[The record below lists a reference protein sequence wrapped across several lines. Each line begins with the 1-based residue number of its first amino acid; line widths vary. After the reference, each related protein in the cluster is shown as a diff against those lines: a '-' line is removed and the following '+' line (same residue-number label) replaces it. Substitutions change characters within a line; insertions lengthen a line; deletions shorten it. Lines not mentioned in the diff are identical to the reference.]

1 MRDQR
6 RRRNPDGFK
15 VEVLLGSAVF
25 VDDRSS
31 HVVAW
36 VGKPGDT
43 ALVRYNTCDA
53 VDIVI
58 GDTVLR
64 VQALPAVEE

>member
-1 MRDQR
+1 MRDRR

-25 VDDRSS
+25 VDDR
-31 HVVAW
+31 VAW

-43 ALVRYNTCDA
+43 TLVRYNTCDA